1 MDRVPYRRVT
11 PPRTGA
17 SKVIE
22 SPRSEHVNQEESIS
36 HGETLIIQ
44 CIICAVIFVFVL
56 IITMTNI
63 GPAATMR
70 GGLEQVLTG
79 AETLDELVT
88 DARQL
93 GSQWFG
99 WEPVEDLYVP
109 EEFYSPTWEYPV
121 IETEEPNDPT
131 DLYDTYEYTY
141 TEQQEYPQTNY
152 PPAAD
157 YESSNP
163 TVPEPTVT
171 PGLWD

>member
-1 MDRVPYRRVT
+1 MDRVPYRRVS

-17 SKVIE
+17 SK
-22 SPRSEHVNQEESIS
+22 SPKNEHTHQEDAIP

-63 GPAATMR
+63 GPTTFLR
-70 GGLEQVLTG
+70 EGLEQVLTG

-88 DARQL
+88 DVRQL
-93 GSQWFG
+93 GSEWLG
-99 WEPVEDLYVP
+99 WEPVVDTSP
-109 EEFYSPTWEYPV
+109 DEFYFPV
-121 IETEEPNDPT
+121 QEHHMPEAEGMSLPDPH
-131 DLYDTYEYTY
+131 DNYEYTK
-141 TEQQEYPQTNY
+141 TEYPEYQENNY

-157 YESSNP
+157 YEVSNP

-171 PGLWD
+171 PGLWN